1 MVFCPACLASTLRKY
16 GTDAWSR
23 QKFRC
28 ASCGK
33 QFTEATETP
42 WSGMRFPER
51 VVTYGLNLHFR
62 HRMVLRDV
70 RVRLEERGIPV
81 SHVAVFTWAKK
92 FGSSFQALYMR
103 HKEYARRWHL
113 DMAHTRLNG
122 RTAFLWSVYD
132 SNGVP
137 LSVRAGQRRYSHA
150 GEVLRDAQGLA
161 GFKPEAI
168 LSNVEGIQEEL
179 AKFSG
184 PPAQVAA

>member
-1 MVFCPACLASTLRKY
+1 MVFCPACLGSALRKY
-16 GTDAWSR
+16 GTDVWGR

-42 WSGMRFPER
+42 MSGMRFPQR
-51 VVTYGLNLHFR
+51 VVDYALNLHFR
-62 HRMVLRDV
+62 HRVVLREV
-70 RVRLEERGIPV
+70 QARLGERGIPV
-81 SHVAVFTWAKK
+81 SHVAVFTWVRK
-92 FGSSFQALYMR
+92 FGPSFQARLMR
-103 HKEYARRWHL
+103 HKEYARRWTL
-113 DMAHTRLNG
+113 DMLHTRLNG
-122 RTAFLWSVYD
+122 RTSFLWSVYD

-168 LSNVEGIQEEL
+168 LSNVEGVQEEI

-184 PPAQVAA
+184 PPLQVVP